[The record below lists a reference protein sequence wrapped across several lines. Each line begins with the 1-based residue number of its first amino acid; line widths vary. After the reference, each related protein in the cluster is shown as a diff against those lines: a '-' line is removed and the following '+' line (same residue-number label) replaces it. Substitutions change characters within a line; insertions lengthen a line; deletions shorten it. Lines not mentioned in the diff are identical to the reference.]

1 MRFVPLLLA
10 ASLALAAGCFGDD
23 EPAGDDGG
31 SGGTTTTTT
40 TTPPTGTTPT
50 NPTNTTGGNG
60 GGSGSGSGTDEE
72 PAPTPTEVFSGTA
85 DFAKPPTDPTKP
97 HTEAKTF
104 TLPPGYTTLTLN
116 VTWQTANNA
125 PAIVQKDVSVK
136 LLDPAKGPVA
146 ACTGPGAGPA
156 ASAPAP
162 CSANGTALAE
172 GGEYTVQY
180 EGSGAMTAKVS
191 VIAS

>member
-10 ASLALAAGCFGDD
+10 ASLAFAAGCFGDD

-40 TTPPTGTTPT
+40 TTTPPTGTSPT
-50 NPTNTTGGNG
+50 NPTNSTGG
-60 GGSGSGSGTDEE
+60 GGSGSGTGTEE
-72 PAPTPTEVFSGTA
+72 ESPAPAEVFSGTA

-104 TLPPGYTTLTLN
+104 TVPPGYNTLTLN

-162 CSANGTALAE
+162 CSVSGAALAE

-191 VIAS
+191 VMAS